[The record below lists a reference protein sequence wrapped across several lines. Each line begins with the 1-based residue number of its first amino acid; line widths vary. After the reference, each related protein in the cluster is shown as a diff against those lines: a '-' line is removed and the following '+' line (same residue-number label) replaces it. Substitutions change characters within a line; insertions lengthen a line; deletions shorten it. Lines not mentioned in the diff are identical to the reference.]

1 MPSAK
6 SARVSL
12 KRKAKNQPLRT
23 KARSLILKTRNLI
36 DEGDLSAAEDMSR
49 LAVSALDKASQK
61 GPLHKNNVSRRK
73 SRLLKALNRA
83 KNQQEG
89 T

>member
-12 KRKAKNQPLRT
+12 RKKIKNQPLKT
-23 KARSLILKTRNLI
+23 KAKSLITKTNNLI
-36 DEGDLSAAEDMSR
+36 EQGDIESAESMSR
-49 LAVSALDKASQK
+49 LAYTALDKAAQK

-73 SRLLKALNRA
+73 SRLHKALNKA
-83 KNQQEG
+83 KNQ
-89 T
+89 

>member
-6 SARVSL
+6 SARVGL
-12 KRKAKNQPLRT
+12 KRKSKNQPLRT

-36 DEGDLSAAEDMSR
+36 DEGDLSAAEDMSK

-61 GPLHKNNVSRRK
+61 GPLHKNNSSRRK
-73 SRLLKALNRA
+73 SRLFKALNKA

-89 T
+89 L